1 LLATTAPW
9 LPALPPFLL
18 ASVVCMMAV
27 PLSMLAAR
35 RIGRGAVD
43 HPDAD
48 RRIHTAPTPRLGGL
62 ALYVGFASAVA
73 AFGGSIGA
81 RWQIVAISGVVTVA
95 MAVDDILGLPWYA
108 KLLIETGAGVLAFV
122 VGAAITFVAVPG
134 GDGANVFNLAW
145 MSLPVTL
152 IWFVGLQNSINFL
165 DGVDGVAAGVVAIVA
180 GVLLLAA
187 INRLGPTDNV
197 QSDVIVLSG
206 ALMGCCVGFLV
217 FNFAPARTF
226 MGDSGSHFLGVA
238 LGMITVLGVA
248 KLAVAL
254 SLLVPLVA
262 LGLPIGDTAFAIIR
276 RRRAGRGIAYADTGH
291 LHHRLL
297 DIGFTPR
304 ETAVT
309 FYLAT
314 AILGCVGLALFGH
327 RRILLVAVGLLA
339 LTLIGLVWRNLRR
352 EPAPAVSPSVDEK
365 PAGYVTLPGRPATPT
380 RVRHGGEVD

>member
-1 LLATTAPW
+1 MIAAASAPW

-18 ASVVCMMAV
+18 ASTVCILGV
-27 PLSMLAAR
+27 PLSMLLAR

-43 HPDAD
+43 NPEQDE
-48 RRIHTAPTPRLGGL
+48 RRIHRHPTPRLGGL
-62 ALYVGFASAVA
+62 AMYAGFAVALA
-73 AFGGSIGA
+73 AFGGAIHT
-81 RWQIVAISGVVTVA
+81 RWQIVAITGVITIL

-108 KLLIETGAGVLAFV
+108 KLSVETGGGLLAWAVGV
-122 VGAAITFVAVPG
+122 AITFVALPG
-134 GDGANVFNLAW
+134 GHGTSVLELGAAA
-145 MSLPVTL
+145 LPVTL
-152 IWFVGLQNSINFL
+152 VWFVGMQTSINLL
-165 DGVDGVAAGVVAIVA
+165 DGVDGVAAGVVALVA

-187 INRLGPTDNV
+187 INRLGPTTHV
-197 QSDVIVLSG
+197 QSDVIVMSG

-238 LGMITVLGVA
+238 LGMLTILGVA
-248 KLAVAL
+248 KVAVAL

-262 LGLPIGDTAFAIIR
+262 LGLPIGDTAFAIVR

-297 DIGFTPR
+297 DMGFTPR
-304 ETAVT
+304 ETALT

-327 RRILLVAVGLLA
+327 RRILLVAVALLA
-339 LTLIGLVWRNLRR
+339 VTLIGLIWRNLRR
-352 EPAPAVSPSVDEK
+352 EPAMAEGEP
-365 PAGYVTLPGRPATPT
+365 YVTLPGRPATPS

>member
-1 LLATTAPW
+1 LLASTTPW

-18 ASVVCMMAV
+18 ASVLCMASV
-27 PLSMLAAR
+27 PVTMVLAR
-35 RIGRGAVD
+35 RIGGGAVD
-43 HPDAD
+43 DPKDE
-48 RRIHTAPTPRLGGL
+48 RRIHTEPTPRLGGL
-62 ALYVGFASAVA
+62 AMYIGFAAAVA

-108 KLLIETGAGVLAFV
+108 KLIVETGGGLLAYA
-122 VGAAITFVAVPG
+122 VGAAITFIALPG
-134 GDGANVFNLAW
+134 GSGASVLNLGLMA
-145 MSLPVTL
+145 LPVTL
-152 IWFVGLQNSINFL
+152 VWFVGLQNSINFL

-187 INRLGPTDNV
+187 INRLGPSENV

-206 ALMGCCVGFLV
+206 ALMGCCIGFLV

-262 LGLPIGDTAFAIIR
+262 LGLPIGDTAFAIVR

-297 DIGFTPR
+297 DLGFTAR
-304 ETAVT
+304 ETALS

-314 AILGCVGLALFGH
+314 AILGCIGLALFGH

-339 LTLIGLVWRNLRR
+339 LALAAMIWRNLRR
-352 EPAPAVSPSVDEK
+352 PPGPGIAPAEEP
-365 PAGYVTLPGRPATPT
+365 GYVILPGRPATPT
-380 RVRHGGEVD
+380 RIRHGGEVD

>member
-1 LLATTAPW
+1 MLASTTPW

-18 ASVVCMMAV
+18 ASVLCMAAV
-27 PLSMLAAR
+27 PITMVVAR

-43 HPDAD
+43 DPEDE
-48 RRIHTAPTPRLGGL
+48 RRIHKEPTPRLGGL
-62 ALYVGFASAVA
+62 AMYVGFAAAVA
-73 AFGGSIGA
+73 AFGGSISA
-81 RWQIVAISGVVTVA
+81 RWQIVAISGVVTIA

-108 KLLIETGAGVLAFV
+108 KLIVETGGGLLAYAVGV
-122 VGAAITFVAVPG
+122 AITFIALPG
-134 GDGANVFNLAW
+134 GDSASVL
-145 MSLPVTL
+145 SLGLMALPITL

-187 INRLGPTDNV
+187 INRLGPTENV

-206 ALMGCCVGFLV
+206 ALMGCCIGFLV
-217 FNFAPARTF
+217 FNFSPARTF

-238 LGMITVLGVA
+238 LGMLTVLGVA

-262 LGLPIGDTAFAIIR
+262 LGLPIGDTAFAIVR

-297 DIGFTPR
+297 DLGFSAR
-304 ETAVT
+304 ETALS

-314 AILGCVGLALFGH
+314 AILGCIGLALFGH

-339 LTLIGLVWRNLRR
+339 LALAGMVWRNLRR
-352 EPAPAVSPSVDEK
+352 PPGSGGVPAEEP
-365 PAGYVTLPGRPATPT
+365 GYVTLPGRPATPT